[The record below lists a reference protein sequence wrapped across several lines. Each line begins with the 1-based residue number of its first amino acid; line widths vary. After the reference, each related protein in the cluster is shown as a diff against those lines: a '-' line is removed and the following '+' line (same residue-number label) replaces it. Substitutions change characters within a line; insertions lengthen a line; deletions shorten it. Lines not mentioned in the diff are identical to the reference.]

1 MNRKIEIPLTTYHYT
16 THRQTKEK
24 ETVTNHF
31 LSIADLTKEKIL
43 ELLDLSIELKEKQKK
58 GQPQPI
64 LKGQTLAMIFQ
75 KPSTRTRISF
85 EVGMFQ
91 LGGHALYLAPSDI
104 GVGTREAVKDIAR
117 VISRYNDGIMA
128 RLFGH
133 EDIIE
138 MAEYSSVPVINGLTD
153 LLHPCQVMADVLT
166 ILEHRKSLDDL
177 KVTYIGD
184 GNNLTNSWLNF
195 ASRFPMKLS
204 MAIPEGY
211 DPDQEVLKNA
221 KDAGISKIEL
231 FRDAHK
237 AVNDTDVI
245 YTDVWA
251 SMHQKD
257 ETEIRKK
264 IFKDYQVN
272 DELMKS
278 ARPDTYV
285 MHCLPAYRGMEITDS
300 VIESPNSIVFDEAE
314 NRLHAQKAIMVK
326 LMGK

>member
-1 MNRKIEIPLTTYHYT
+1 VK
-16 THRQTKEK
+16 
-24 ETVTNHF
+24 NHF
-31 LSIADLTKEKIL
+31 LSIVDLTKDEIL

-58 GQPQPI
+58 GQAEPI

-166 ILEHRKSLDDL
+166 ILEHRKNLDNL

-195 ASRFPMKLS
+195 ASVFPMKLS

-221 KDAGISKIEL
+221 KEAGISDVEL
-231 FRDAHK
+231 FRDPQK
-237 AVNDTDVI
+237 AVKDTDVI

-251 SMHQKD
+251 SMHQKE
-257 ETEIRKK
+257 ETELRQK

-272 DELMKS
+272 DELMKH
-278 ARPDTYV
+278 ARSDTYV
-285 MHCLPAYRGMEITDS
+285 MHCLPAYRDMEITDS

-326 LMGK
+326 LMRK

>member
-1 MNRKIEIPLTTYHYT
+1 MK
-16 THRQTKEK
+16 
-24 ETVTNHF
+24 NHF
-31 LSIADLTKEKIL
+31 LSIADFTKEEIL

-58 GQPQPI
+58 GQAEPI

-138 MAEYSSVPVINGLTD
+138 MAKYSSVPVINGLTD

-166 ILEHRKSLDDL
+166 ILEHRKNLDDL

-195 ASRFPMKLS
+195 ASRFPMKLA
-204 MAIPEGY
+204 MAIPEGN
-211 DPDQEVLKNA
+211 DPDEEILKNA
-221 KDAGISKIEL
+221 KDAGISEIEL
-231 FRDAHK
+231 FRDPQK
-237 AVNDTDVI
+237 AVKDTDVI

-272 DELMKS
+272 DELMKH
-278 ARPDTYV
+278 ARPNTYV

-314 NRLHAQKAIMVK
+314 NRLHAQKAIMAK
-326 LMGK
+326 FMGI

>member
-1 MNRKIEIPLTTYHYT
+1 VK
-16 THRQTKEK
+16 
-24 ETVTNHF
+24 NHF
-31 LSIADLTKEKIL
+31 LSIADFTKEEIL

-58 GQPQPI
+58 GQAEPI

-138 MAEYSSVPVINGLTD
+138 MAKYSSVPVINGLTD

-166 ILEHRKSLDDL
+166 ILEHRKNLDDL

-195 ASRFPMKLS
+195 ASRFPMKLA
-204 MAIPEGY
+204 MAIPEGN
-211 DPDQEVLKNA
+211 DPDEEILKNA
-221 KDAGISKIEL
+221 KDAGISEIEL
-231 FRDAHK
+231 FRDPQK
-237 AVNDTDVI
+237 AVKDTDVI

-272 DELMKS
+272 DELMKH
-278 ARPDTYV
+278 ARPNTYV

-314 NRLHAQKAIMVK
+314 NRLHAQKAIMAK
-326 LMGK
+326 FMGI

>member
-1 MNRKIEIPLTTYHYT
+1 M
-16 THRQTKEK
+16 TK
-24 ETVTNHF
+24 HF
-31 LSIADLTKEKIL
+31 LSIADLTKEEIL

-58 GQPQPI
+58 GETEPI

-75 KPSTRTRISF
+75 KPSTRTRVSF

-91 LGGHALYLAPSDI
+91 LGGHALYLAPADI
-104 GVGTREAVKDIAR
+104 GVGTREAVKDIGR
-117 VISRYNDGIMA
+117 VLSRYNEGIMA

-166 ILEHRKSLDDL
+166 ILEHRKNLDDL
-177 KVTYIGD
+177 KVTFVGD
-184 GNNLTNSWLNF
+184 GNNLAHSWLNF
-195 ASRFPMKLS
+195 ASRIPMTLAL
-204 MAIPEGY
+204 AIPEGY
-211 DPDQEVLKNA
+211 DPASEVLKNA
-221 KDAGISKIEL
+221 QDAGISKIEIY
-231 FRDAHK
+231 RDPK
-237 AVNDTDVI
+237 QAVKDTDVI

-251 SMHQKD
+251 SMGQEAEAQK
-257 ETEIRKK
+257 RKAA
-264 IFKDYQVN
+264 FKHFQVN
-272 DELMKS
+272 DELMKN

-285 MHCLPAYRGMEITDS
+285 MHCLPAHRGDEITDS

-326 LMGK
+326 LMGI

>member
-1 MNRKIEIPLTTYHYT
+1 
-16 THRQTKEK
+16 
-24 ETVTNHF
+24 VTNHF
-31 LSIADLTKEKIL
+31 LSIADMTKDEIL

-58 GQPQPI
+58 RQAEPI

-166 ILEHRKSLDDL
+166 ILEHRKNLDDL

-195 ASRFPMKLS
+195 ALRFPMRLTL
-204 MAIPEGY
+204 AIPEGY
-211 DPDQEVLKNA
+211 DPDQAVLKNA
-221 KDAGISKIEL
+221 KDAGISEIEL
-231 FRDAHK
+231 FRDPQK
-237 AVNDTDVI
+237 AVKDTDVI

-272 DELMKS
+272 DELMKH

-285 MHCLPAYRGMEITDS
+285 MHCLPAYRGMEISDS

-314 NRLHAQKAIMVK
+314 NRLHAQKAVMVK

>member
-1 MNRKIEIPLTTYHYT
+1 M
-16 THRQTKEK
+16 
-24 ETVTNHF
+24 TNNF
-31 LSIADLTKEKIL
+31 LSIADLTKEEIL
-43 ELLDLSIELKEKQKK
+43 ELLDLSIELKAKEKK
-58 GQPQPI
+58 GEPEPI
-64 LKGQTLAMIFQ
+64 LKGQTLEMIFQ

-91 LGGHALYLAPSDI
+91 LGGHALYLAPADI

-117 VISRYNDGIMA
+117 VLSRYNDGIMA

-166 ILEHRKSLDDL
+166 ILEHRKNLDNL

-184 GNNLTNSWLNF
+184 GNNLTHSWLNF
-195 ASRFPMKLS
+195 ASRFPMNLAL
-204 MAIPEGY
+204 AIPEGY
-211 DPDQEVLKNA
+211 DPDQTILNNA
-221 KDAGISKIEL
+221 KDAGISEIEIY
-231 FRDAHK
+231 RDPKK
-237 AVNDTDVI
+237 AVKDTDVI

-264 IFKDYQVN
+264 IFKDYQIN
-272 DELMKS
+272 DELMKH

-314 NRLHAQKAIMVK
+314 NRLHAQKAVLVK

>member
-1 MNRKIEIPLTTYHYT
+1 MK
-16 THRQTKEK
+16 
-24 ETVTNHF
+24 NHF
-31 LSIADLTKEKIL
+31 LSIVDLTKDEIL

-58 GQPQPI
+58 GQAEPI

-166 ILEHRKSLDDL
+166 ILEHRKNLDNL

-195 ASRFPMKLS
+195 ASVFPMKLS

-221 KDAGISKIEL
+221 KEAGISDVEL
-231 FRDAHK
+231 FRDPQK
-237 AVNDTDVI
+237 AVKDTDVI

-251 SMHQKD
+251 SMHQKE
-257 ETEIRKK
+257 ETELRQK

-272 DELMKS
+272 DELMKH
-278 ARPDTYV
+278 ARSDTYV
-285 MHCLPAYRGMEITDS
+285 MHCLPAYRDMEITDS

-326 LMGK
+326 LMRK

>member
-1 MNRKIEIPLTTYHYT
+1 MK
-16 THRQTKEK
+16 
-24 ETVTNHF
+24 NHF
-31 LSIADLTKEKIL
+31 LSLADLTKDEIL

-58 GQPQPI
+58 GQAEPI

-117 VISRYNDGIMA
+117 VLSRYNDGIMA

-138 MAEYSSVPVINGLTD
+138 MAKYSSVPVINGLTD

-166 ILEHRKSLDDL
+166 ILEHRKNLDDL

-195 ASRFPMKLS
+195 ASRFPMKLA

-211 DPDQEVLKNA
+211 DPDQEILKNA
-221 KDAGISKIEL
+221 KDAGISEIEL
-231 FRDAHK
+231 FRDPQK
-237 AVNDTDVI
+237 AVKDTDVI
-245 YTDVWA
+245 YADVWA

-272 DELMKS
+272 DELMKH
-278 ARPDTYV
+278 ARPDTYI